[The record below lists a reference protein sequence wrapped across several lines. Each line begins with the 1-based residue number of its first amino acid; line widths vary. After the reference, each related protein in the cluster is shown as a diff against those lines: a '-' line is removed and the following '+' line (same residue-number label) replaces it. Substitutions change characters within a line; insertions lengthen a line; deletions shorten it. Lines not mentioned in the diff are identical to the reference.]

1 MAANQR
7 GKVQQTGSADVVAAW
22 VRSGAQVIRK
32 PDAGLSEI
40 AAKRCGMTLD
50 AGGWMIGDDL
60 AVDKADG
67 RPR

>member
-1 MAANQR
+1 
-7 GKVQQTGSADVVAAW
+7 

-50 AGGWMIGDDL
+50 AGGWMIGDNRT
-60 AVDKADG
+60 VDTADG
-67 RPR
+67 RAVGLPERVRASD